1 MPGQY
6 FDTET
11 GLFYNWN
18 RYYSPAIGRYI
29 SSDPIGLEGG
39 MNTFNYALQSPV
51 MYTDPEGLDAGVLT
65 GTAIVTVVIGG
76 TAVSIELYKCT
87 SDPVCNRAL
96 ADQMANAGNKIT
108 YETCKLMGYS
118 DATCQS
124 FASTVCSAA
133 NANEGGADGP
143 ASNTISASTPDPDDC
158 NEEWRIARQRCSD
171 ILSLPANERPQG
183 IWGGSYDKCVK
194 GQVSQL
200 CGGNRVN

>member
-1 MPGQY
+1 MTVNLRMPGQY

-18 RYYSPAIGRYI
+18 RYYNPAIGRYI
-29 SSDPIGLEGG
+29 SVDPIGLDGG
-39 MNTFNYALQSPV
+39 FNTFLYGAASPV

-108 YETCKLMGYS
+108 YE
-118 DATCQS
+118 
-124 FASTVCSAA
+124 STVCSAA

-143 ASNTISASTPDPDDC
+143 ASSTIGASTPDPDDC
-158 NEEWRIARQRCSD
+158 NEEWEVAYQRCEGYIAQGNTGFTGGHSD
-171 ILSLPANERPQG
+171 L
-183 IWGGSYDKCVK
+183 YKCAK
-194 GQVSQL
+194 GLVSQK
-200 CGGNRVN
+200 CGGNKI